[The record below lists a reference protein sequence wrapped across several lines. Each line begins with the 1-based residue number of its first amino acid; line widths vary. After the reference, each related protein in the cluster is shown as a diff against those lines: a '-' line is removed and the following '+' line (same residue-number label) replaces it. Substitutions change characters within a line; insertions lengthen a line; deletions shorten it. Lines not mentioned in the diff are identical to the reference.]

1 MRYAKLRGLIRE
13 KYGTEAAFAKAAG
26 IPTSVL
32 SRCLNQRRQWR
43 GEEIAAAC
51 QALGIPLTDAYIY
64 SFFG

>member
-13 KYGTEAAFAKAAG
+13 KYGTESAFAKAAG
-26 IPTSVL
+26 LPISVL

-51 QALGIPLTDAYIY
+51 GALDIPLTEAYQY